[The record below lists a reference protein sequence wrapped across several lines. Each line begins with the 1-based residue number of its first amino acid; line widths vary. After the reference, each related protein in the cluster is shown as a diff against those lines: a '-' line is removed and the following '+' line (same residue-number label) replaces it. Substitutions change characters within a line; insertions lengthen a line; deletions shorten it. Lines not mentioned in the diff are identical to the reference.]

1 MRCLSVAASIL
12 AVAVAVQSC
21 ARPAEPQP
29 PVSFTAV
36 DQLMQA
42 RDHAAAI
49 RVLEEMRAKHG
60 ATPDLSLR
68 LVQAYGGNGDLSKA
82 LLRCKEGLEVA
93 PDDKRLHFALGQVH
107 SRVSQH
113 TQAREAFEKAR
124 ALGMSDKFVALPY
137 GTTLGQLNDLDGAER
152 EFEKARSA
160 GEDELA
166 VDYNVALV
174 KSQRKDYVQAQALL
188 ERVLAKDPAYAP
200 AKRELAR
207 VLLAASPGDATVVER
222 AMGLVWDAKEQLP
235 DDWRLFEVMGDGW
248 LLHGDYTAAVT
259 AYTEALRLGKNPKS
273 VEEKYLVAK
282 RAEQQAAA
290 ASNGGAPEAST
301 PVPK

>member
-29 PVSFTAV
+29 QVSYTAI

-42 RDHAAAI
+42 RDHAGAI
-49 RVLEEMRAKHG
+49 RLLEEIRSKHG
-60 ATPDLSLR
+60 TNADLSLR
-68 LVQAYGGNGDLSKA
+68 LAQAYAGVGDLPKA

-93 PDDKRLHFALGQVH
+93 PDDKRLHLALGNIH

-113 TQAREAFEKAR
+113 PQAREAFEKAR
-124 ALGMSDKFVALPY
+124 ALGMSDKYVALPY

-152 EFEKARSA
+152 EFEKARAA
-160 GEDELA
+160 GEDALV
-166 VDYNVALV
+166 VDYNLALV

-188 ERVLAKDPAYAP
+188 ERVLAKEPTYAP

-207 VLLAASPGDATVVER
+207 VLLAASPSDTTVVDR
-222 AMGLVWDAKEQLP
+222 AMGLVWDAKEQLS

-273 VEEKYLVAK
+273 VEEKYVVAK

-290 ASNGGAPEAST
+290 ASNGSAPQDSA